1 MGDPYEQRAGA
12 AELGDTDLADQQAD
26 VTLAVIGEVTGRFA
40 GLDRVVN
47 VLGDPVVV
55 RLCAHGA
62 QAGEDA
68 RPVLAQGGGE
78 NEAEV
83 DHVPVK
89 LRCSTHVHGS
99 PTSVLRLDRKSTR
112 LNSSR

>member
-78 NEAEV
+78 TGRAWGRERVCECGEGWGAGGV
-83 DHVPVK
+83 
-89 LRCSTHVHGS
+89 
-99 PTSVLRLDRKSTR
+99 
-112 LNSSR
+112 